1 MLKLVKKNSVLIFLT
16 NSGLPLIFS
25 IFTRFTRAIWFNTK
39 QTVLMLRKLNL
50 IVVSFLL
57 TMSYGFSQTGLG
69 TIRGTVTDGDSGE
82 PIEFAKV
89 KIKLNGSTKGGANT
103 DAEGKFQI
111 NSVSPGS
118 YDVEVVSSEG
128 HQPILVEGVIVSSDQ
143 ITFLDDLKMKIP
155 QEIQEITEVQVI
167 AYKVPLIDKDG
178 GASGATIT
186 REDISRLPVRS
197 AAGVA
202 GTVGGVNTS
211 EGSGAISVRGSRSDG
226 TYFYIDGIKVRGSS
240 SLPKSAIEEVK
251 VITGGLPANYGDA
264 TGGIISVTT
273 RGPSSVY
280 FGSAEVVTSG
290 FYFAGKDPFGD
301 NPETEDY
308 TGKVF
313 GLDKYAY
320 NLFEGML
327 SGPLWMQKDSTG
339 AKTKPRLGF
348 LVSANITDQLDSRPL
363 AGGSWRV
370 KKSVKDDLL
379 ANPLRPTS
387 TGFGTFHNASFLHME
402 DFEKTPWRMNARNTN
417 VSGQAKIDVNT
428 GPSVNLTFGGSMNYA
443 RGNNYSYNNSLL
455 NFSNF
460 GYFESFDWRVFGRLT
475 QRFNNNDEESSSK
488 IKSAYYSLMVD
499 YSKTKDDTYDPNHKY
514 NIFNYG
520 HVGYFTTTRRRSHSW
535 NPELNAYEH
544 DGFRDLVVDFDPSET
559 NAALAAITTQYY
571 DIYAGD
577 PDGHYENLLQIQ
589 QGSGLLNGNTPRNVY
604 NIWNNIGAPF
614 NGFAKTENDQFRVTG
629 SGSANIGDHSISLGF
644 EFEKRW
650 DRGWTNGDQGPVGI
664 WTVARQLANF
674 HITELDKSKATYVDS
689 LGRMYINYERL
700 NTGYAYLS
708 GTDNYGGA
716 ENNDNQTFFDYN
728 LRKYLYEEGLI
739 SQGVSGTDFIDID
752 KYDPN
757 IYSLD
762 MFSPDE
768 LFNQGNSF
776 VSYWGFDHTG
786 QKVRGVTDI
795 DKYFNEFD
803 ENGNYRRFIGAFQPI
818 YMAGYIMD
826 KFAFRDIVFNVG
838 VRVDV
843 FDANQ
848 PVLKDKYLFY
858 EARTAGEARSLNE
871 PGLNDIPESI
881 GDDYV
886 VYVND
891 VNNPTQINGFRSGD
905 VWYNA
910 DGVVVEDP
918 KTLRGPGG
926 IAPWLLDPSLETP
939 TADAFE
945 DYKPQVNVM
954 PRIAFSFPISDEA
967 SFFAHYDILTKRP
980 TTGFRF
986 DPYEYHFINARN
998 ATISNSNLKPETTV
1012 DYEIGFQ
1019 QVLTRTSSL
1028 KISAFY
1034 REQRNNVQL
1043 QNIFEAYPST
1053 YSTFGNRDFGTVK
1066 GLTIAYDLRRT
1077 GNVRM
1082 TANYTLQFADG
1093 TGSDATSAAGLIQ
1106 AGLPNLR
1113 AIFPYSFDQRHRFNV
1128 AFDYR
1133 YGGGRDYNGPKVGDF
1148 KLFENTGLNI
1158 VSNIYSGSP
1167 YSAQGT
1173 ITNAAQFNAQNSGL
1187 EGTTNGSRLPWSY
1200 RLDLQLDRTIEMTMG
1215 KDEKERAVALNVY
1228 LRVTNLFNQFNLLS
1242 VYRATGNWDDDGYL
1256 AAAGSQTSIQNQLDE
1271 QAFRDYYT
1279 MKVQNPFNISAPRTI
1294 RLGVKFDF

>member
-1 MLKLVKKNSVLIFLT
+1 
-16 NSGLPLIFS
+16 
-25 IFTRFTRAIWFNTK
+25 
-39 QTVLMLRKLNL
+39 
-50 IVVSFLL
+50 
-57 TMSYGFSQTGLG
+57 MSYGFSQTGLG
-69 TIRGTVTDGDSGE
+69 TIRGTVTDGNSKK

-89 KIKLNGSTKGGANT
+89 KIKLNGSVKGGANT
-103 DAEGKFQI
+103 DEKGEFQI

-118 YDVEVVSSEG
+118 YDVEVTTSEG
-128 HQPILVEGVIVSSDQ
+128 HQPILVEGVVVSSDQ
-143 ITFLDDLKMKIP
+143 ITFLDKLELKMADGV
-155 QEIQEITEVQVI
+155 QELNEVRVI

-186 REDISRLPVRS
+186 REDIARLPVRS

-202 GTVGGVNTS
+202 GTVGGVNS
-211 EGSGAISVRGSRSDG
+211 DEGSGNISVRGSRSDG
-226 TYFYIDGIKVRGSS
+226 TYFYIDGIKVRGSA

-273 RGPSSVY
+273 RGPSAQY

-290 FYFAGKDPFGD
+290 FYFAGKDPFGND
-301 NPETEDY
+301 PETEDY
-308 TGKVF
+308 TGKVI

-327 SGPLWMQKDSTG
+327 SGPLWMQRDSTG
-339 AKTKPRLGF
+339 ERSKPRLGF
-348 LVSANITDQLDSRPL
+348 LISANITDQLDGRPL
-363 AGGSWRV
+363 ADGSYRI
-370 KKSVKDDLL
+370 KKSAKDELL
-379 ANPLRPTS
+379 ANPLRPSS
-387 TGFGTFHNASFLHME
+387 TGFGTFHNAQFLHMD
-402 DFEKTPWRMNARNTN
+402 DFEKTDWRMNARNTN
-417 VSGQAKIDVNT
+417 VSGQMKIDVNT
-428 GPSVNLTFGGSMNYA
+428 GPSVNLSFGGSLNYA
-443 RGNNYSYNNSLL
+443 RGNSYNYAGSLL
-455 NFSNF
+455 NFGNF
-460 GYFESFDWRVFGRLT
+460 GFSESLDWRVFGRLT
-475 QRFNNNDEESSSK
+475 QRFSNTDSESSSI

-499 YSKTKDDTYDPNHKY
+499 YSKTKDDSYDPNHGY

-520 HVGYFTTTRRRSHSW
+520 HVGTFETTRRRSHAW
-535 NPELNAYEH
+535 NPELNAYEN
-544 DGFRDLVVDFDPSET
+544 DGFRDLEVSFTPSAT

-571 DIYAGD
+571 NIYEGE
-577 PDGHYENLLQIQ
+577 PDGHYENLVQLQ
-589 QGSGLLNGNTPRNVY
+589 QGSALLNGGSPRNVY
-604 NIWNNIGAPF
+604 SIWSNIGTPF
-614 NGFAKTENDQFRVTG
+614 NYFGKTENDQFRLTG
-629 SGSANIGDHSISLGF
+629 SGSANIGDHSLSLGF

-650 DRGWTNGDQGPVGI
+650 DRGWTSGTTTSGVSNGPISI
-664 WTVARQLANF
+664 WQIARQYANF
-674 HITELDKSKATYVDS
+674 HITELDKSQAEYVDS
-689 LGRMYINYERL
+689 LGRMYINYDRL

-708 GTDNYGGA
+708 GTGNYGGQV
-716 ENNDNQTFFDYN
+716 NNDNQSFFDYN

-739 SQGVSGTDFIDID
+739 SQGVDGTDFIDID

-757 IYSLD
+757 IYSFD

-768 LFNQGNSF
+768 LLNGGNSF
-776 VSYWGFDHTG
+776 VSYWGYDHVG
-786 QKVRGVTDI
+786 NKVNGVTDI
-795 DKYFNEFD
+795 SKYFNETD
-803 ENGNYRRFIGAFQPI
+803 DNGNYKRFVGAFQPI
-818 YMAGYIMD
+818 YMAGYLMD
-826 KFAFRDIVFNVG
+826 KFAFRDLVFNVG

-848 PVLKDKYLFY
+848 PVLKDRYLFY
-858 EARTAGEARSLNE
+858 EARTAAEAIATGEEWVSV
-871 PGLNDIPESI
+871 PSSI

-891 VNNPTQINGFRSGD
+891 VNNPTQINGFRDGD
-905 VWYNA
+905 VWYDA
-910 DGVVVEDP
+910 QGVVVEDP

-926 IAPWLLDPSLETP
+926 IAPWLLDPSLDTP

-980 TTGFRF
+980 TSGFRF
-986 DPYEYHFINARN
+986 DPFEYQYINSRS

-1066 GLTIAYDLRRT
+1066 GMTIAYDLRRT
-1077 GNVRM
+1077 GNLRM

-1113 AIFPYSFDQRHRFNV
+1113 AIFPYSFDRRH
-1128 AFDYR
+1128 AFAVTMDYR
-1133 YGGGRDYNGPKVGDF
+1133 YGSGADYNGPSIGEFD
-1148 KLFENTGLNI
+1148 LFANTGLNI

-1173 ITNAAQFNAQNSGL
+1173 ITNAAQFSPQNSGL
-1187 EGTTNGSRLPWSY
+1187 LGTTNGSRLPWSY
-1200 RLDLQLDRTIEMTMG
+1200 RLDLQLDRTMELEMG
-1215 KDEKERAVALNVY
+1215 KEDNKKAVFLNVY
-1228 LRVTNLFNQFNLLS
+1228 LRVTNLFNQFNVLS
-1242 VYRATGNWDDDGYL
+1242 VYRATGNWDDDGFL
-1256 AAAGSQTSIQNQLDE
+1256 AAAASQTSIQNQLDE
-1271 QAFRDYYT
+1271 QSFRDYYT
-1279 MKVQNPFNISAPRTI
+1279 MKVQNPFNISSPRTI